1 MNTKERRRVA
11 YIFLIPSLV
20 IIALFVAYP
29 VLNTIYNSFM
39 SLRIQTIRLGGKF
52 VGFDNYI
59 KLFADPLF
67 IQSLK
72 FTGVFTVIAVVL
84 ETVLGMVCALIMN
97 RNFKGQGLV
106 RAAILVPWAIP
117 TIVSALMW
125 QFMFAESFGVINY
138 LLMNWGVISEPI
150 KWITGSTNAFW
161 SIIISDVWKTSPY
174 MSLLLLAGLQTISAE
189 QYEAASIDGAN
200 VFKRFYY
207 ITLPMLKPV
216 LMVSLLFRTIQSF
229 RIYDLVAVLTGGG
242 PANATQS
249 LTLFTVKNYF
259 QFGDLGYGSA
269 AAMVTFVVSMII
281 ALFFADGIKTKMEV
295 PKGR

>member
-29 VLNTIYNSFM
+29 VLNTIYNSFL

-59 KLFADPLF
+59 KLFSDPLF

-72 FTGVFTVIAVVL
+72 FTGVFTVVSVVL

-242 PANATQS
+242 PANSTQS
-249 LTLFTVKNYF
+249 LTLFTVRNYF